1 MQRSKQHIINRAKNA
16 ISYLADD
23 HEWINRS
30 IVSLPILI
38 NDGIAITAHI
48 VRLSIINNG
57 EKREWQATHLDGA
70 AIAIQ

>member
-16 ISYLADD
+16 INYLANDN
-23 HEWINRS
+23 EWINKS

-48 VRLSIINNG
+48 VRFSIISNG
-57 EKREWQATHLDGA
+57 EQKEWQATHLDGA